1 MVRKAELVKY
11 LNELLDMDL
20 SAWQFER
27 IRKYELEEMVKKI
40 YRMRMRI
47 EDYRELIREE
57 ETPKQLE
64 IEFYKKG

>member
-1 MVRKAELVKY
+1 M
-11 LNELLDMDL
+11 
-20 SAWQFER
+20 